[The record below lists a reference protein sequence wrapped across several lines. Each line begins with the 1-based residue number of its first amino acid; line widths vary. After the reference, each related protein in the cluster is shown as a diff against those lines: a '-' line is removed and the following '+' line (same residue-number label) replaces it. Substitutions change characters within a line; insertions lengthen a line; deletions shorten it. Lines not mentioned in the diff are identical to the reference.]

1 MSKRKDTYILF
12 EKGKKPRTYVN
23 PTDLLSLSEK
33 GILIRKP
40 ENRKIN
46 AIPMENWQLIGNQ
59 VIASTGKANKS
70 ITAEVEKY
78 RRTEMEE
85 QIMERKERIKKLEDQ
100 FSEMRDCVENLVAEA
115 KQDEARISKIE
126 KKLIDK
132 VKKIRKISA
141 IAIIEGLIIIALI
154 AKEISNI

>member
-1 MSKRKDTYILF
+1 
-12 EKGKKPRTYVN
+12 
-23 PTDLLSLSEK
+23 
-33 GILIRKP
+33 
-40 ENRKIN
+40 
-46 AIPMENWQLIGNQ
+46 MEHWQVVGNQ
-59 VIASTGKANKS
+59 VIASELKSGKS
-70 ITAEVEKY
+70 VTAEIKKY
-78 RRTEMEE
+78 RQDEMEE

-141 IAIIEGLIIIALI
+141 IAIIEGLI
-154 AKEISNI
+154 NI

>member
-1 MSKRKDTYILF
+1 MSERKDTYILF

-23 PTDLLSLSEK
+23 PADLLSLSER
-33 GILIRKP
+33 GILIKKP

-46 AIPMENWQLIGNQ
+46 AIPMEHWHVIGNQ

-70 ITAEVEKY
+70 ITVEVEKY

-85 QIMERKERIKKLEDQ
+85 QIMERKERIRKLEDQ
-100 FSEMRDCVENLVAEA
+100 FSEMKDCVENLVAEA

-126 KKLIDK
+126 KRLLDK